1 MKIAKGKKASPA
13 KVVIYG
19 HEGVGKSTLA
29 SKFPSPL
36 FLDIECSTS
45 RMDVSRIDEPC
56 DSLEAFSSI
65 MRDLIASWP
74 EEYRTLVIDT
84 GDWLDQLVCNKVF
97 GTNTQPGQV
106 NDFGRSYVVLENTW
120 AKILDQLTLLQS
132 RQGVNVVITAHASLR
147 TVTNPETVGSY
158 DHWEMKCS
166 KKGAAKLKEWSDF
179 LLFLNFKVTV
189 QKDGM
194 RDKAQGGQR
203 CVITSHT
210 AWADAKSRES
220 LPNEII
226 LTPNGAGERQL
237 LAGIFSS
244 SPAEGKPAR
253 PEPAPEP
260 APEPSPAPAPEPVP
274 DFVCKRESVHVTP
287 EPEED
292 DHSNS
297 PRDLGA
303 KPMTADKET
312 LMVKLQSLMSLSGYS
327 MADLELATAHPR
339 ISMRPKGTPLRNFSE
354 SDLER
359 LVNGWDRVS
368 ATIEKCKGE
377 KR

>member
-1 MKIAKGKKASPA
+1 MKISKGKKASPA

-36 FLDIECSTS
+36 FLDIEGSTS
-45 RMDVSRIDEPC
+45 RMDVARIDEPC
-56 DSLEAFSSI
+56 DSLDAFSSI

-74 EEYRTLVIDT
+74 EDYRTLVIDT

-97 GTNTQPGQV
+97 GTNTQPTQV

-132 RQGVNVVITAHASLR
+132 RQQVNVVITAHASLR

-220 LPNEII
+220 LPNEIM

-237 LAGIFSS
+237 LAGIFANN

-260 APEPSPAPAPEPVP
+260 SPEPDPEPVP
-274 DFVCKRESVHVTP
+274 DFVCKRESVHMAP

>member
-36 FLDIECSTS
+36 FLDIEGSTS
-45 RMDVSRIDEPC
+45 RMDVARIEEPC
-56 DSLEAFSSI
+56 DSLEAFNAI
-65 MRDLIASWP
+65 IRDLTASWP
-74 EEYRTLVIDT
+74 EEYSTLVIDT
-84 GDWLDQLVCNKVF
+84 GDWLDQLVCDKVF
-97 GTNTQPGQV
+97 GTTTQPNQV

-120 AKILDQLTLLQS
+120 ARILDQLTLLQS
-132 RQGVNVVITAHASLR
+132 RQRVNVVITAHATLR

-166 KKGAAKLKEWSDF
+166 KKGASKMKEWCDF
-179 LLFLNFKVTV
+179 LLFLNYKVSV

-194 RDKAQGGQR
+194 KDKAQGGQR

-237 LAGIFSS
+237 LAAIFSN
-244 SPAEGKPAR
+244 
-253 PEPAPEP
+253 APESLP
-260 APEPSPAPAPEPVP
+260 ADDRPKPLPDIPLDGEDKPTENERP
-274 DFVCKRESVHVTP
+274 DFVCRRESLAAEEH
-287 EPEED
+287 EPP
-292 DHSNS
+292 SNS
-297 PRDLGA
+297 PQDLGA
-303 KPMTADKET
+303 KPMTSDKET
-312 LMVKLQSLMSLSGYS
+312 LMVKLQNLMSLSGYS
-327 MADLELATAHPR
+327 MADLELATAHPK

>member
-36 FLDIECSTS
+36 FLDIEGSTS

-56 DSLEAFSSI
+56 DSLDAFSSI

-74 EEYRTLVIDT
+74 EGYSTLVIDT

-106 NDFGRSYVVLENTW
+106 NDFGRSYVILENTW
-120 AKILDQLTLLQS
+120 ARILDQLTLLQS

-203 CVITSHT
+203 CIIASHT

-237 LAGIFSS
+237 LAAIFSNN
-244 SPAEGKPAR
+244 
-253 PEPAPEP
+253 PERLPSHDNH
-260 APEPSPAPAPEPVP
+260 PSPDVQQPVLREPEAVEEKP
-274 DFVCKRESVHVTP
+274 DFVCRRESLAA
-287 EPEED
+287 EKPEED

-303 KPMTADKET
+303 KPMTSDKET
-312 LMVKLQSLMSLSGYS
+312 LMVKLQNLMSLSGYS

-368 ATIEKCKGE
+368 ATIEKCKGD

>member
-36 FLDIECSTS
+36 FLDIEGSTS
-45 RMDVSRIDEPC
+45 RMDVARIDEPC
-56 DSLEAFSSI
+56 DSLEAFNAI
-65 MRDLIASWP
+65 LRDLTASWP
-74 EEYRTLVIDT
+74 EDYRTLVIDT

-106 NDFGRSYVVLENTW
+106 NDFGRSYVILENTW
-120 AKILDQLTLLQS
+120 ARILDQLTLLQA
-132 RQGVNVVITAHASLR
+132 RHGVNVVITAHASLR

-220 LPNEII
+220 LPNEIL

-237 LAGIFSS
+237 LAGIFANN

-253 PEPAPEP
+253 PEPAPGP
-260 APEPSPAPAPEPVP
+260 APEPAPEPVP
-274 DFVCKRESVHVTP
+274 DFVCKRESMHVTT
-287 EPEED
+287 ETEEN

-297 PRDLGA
+297 PQDLGA

-327 MADLELATAHPR
+327 MADLELATAHPK

>member
-1 MKIAKGKKASPA
+1 MKILKGKKSSAA

-36 FLDIECSTS
+36 FLDIEGSTS
-45 RMDVSRIDEPC
+45 RMDVARIDEPC
-56 DSLEAFSSI
+56 DSLEAFGAI
-65 MRDLIASWP
+65 LRDLTASWP
-74 EEYRTLVIDT
+74 EGYSTLVIDT

-97 GTNTQPGQV
+97 GTTTQPTQV

-132 RQGVNVVITAHASLR
+132 RQRVNVVITAHATLR

-166 KKGAAKLKEWSDF
+166 KKGAAKMKEWSDF
-179 LLFLNFKVTV
+179 LLFLNYKVSL
-189 QKDGM
+189 QKDGA

-237 LAGIFSS
+237 LAGIFSNAPERMPS
-244 SPAEGKPAR
+244 HDNPPPSPDVQQPVQREQDDEEKPA
-253 PEPAPEP
+253 
-260 APEPSPAPAPEPVP
+260 
-274 DFVCKRESVHVTP
+274 FVCRRESLAHDET
-287 EPEED
+287 EPP
-292 DHSNS
+292 SNS
-297 PRDLGA
+297 PQDLGA
-303 KPMTADKET
+303 KPMTSDKEA
-312 LMVKLQSLMSLSGYS
+312 LMVKLQNLMSLSGYS

-359 LVNGWDRVS
+359 LVNGWANVS
-368 ATIEKCKGE
+368 QTIEKCKGA

>member
-36 FLDIECSTS
+36 FLDIEGSTS
-45 RMDVSRIDEPC
+45 RMDVARIDEPC
-56 DSLEAFSSI
+56 DSLEAFNAI
-65 MRDLIASWP
+65 LRDLTASWP
-74 EEYRTLVIDT
+74 GGYSTLVIDT

-106 NDFGRSYVVLENTW
+106 NDFGRSYVILENTW
-120 AKILDQLTLLQS
+120 ARILDQLTLLQA
-132 RQGVNVVITAHASLR
+132 RHGVNVVITAHASLR

-179 LLFLNFKVTV
+179 LFFLNFKVTV
-189 QKDGM
+189 QRVGM
-194 RDKAQGGQR
+194 RAKAQGGQR

-220 LPNEII
+220 LPNEIM
-226 LTPNGAGERQL
+226 LTPNGAGERLL
-237 LAGIFSS
+237 LAGIFAS
-244 SPAEGKPAR
+244 SPAEGNQAR
-253 PEPAPEP
+253 PEPAPGP
-260 APEPSPAPAPEPVP
+260 APEPAPEPVP
-274 DFVCKRESVHVTP
+274 DFVCKRESMHVTP
-287 EPEED
+287 EPEDD

-297 PRDLGA
+297 PRDIGA

-359 LVNGWDRVS
+359 LVSGWGRVS
-368 ATIEKCKGE
+368 ATIEKRQAG
-377 KR
+377 RG

>member
-36 FLDIECSTS
+36 FLDIEGSTS
-45 RMDVSRIDEPC
+45 RMDVARIDEPC
-56 DSLEAFSSI
+56 DSLEAFNAI
-65 MRDLIASWP
+65 LRDLTASWP
-74 EEYRTLVIDT
+74 DGYSTLVIDT
-84 GDWLDQLVCNKVF
+84 GDWLDQLVCNRVF

-132 RQGVNVVITAHASLR
+132 RQQVNVVVTAHASLR

-220 LPNEII
+220 LPNEIL

-237 LAGIFSS
+237 LAGIFANN
-244 SPAEGKPAR
+244 SPAEGKPAKT
-253 PEPAPEP
+253 EPAPEP
-260 APEPSPAPAPEPVP
+260 TPSPAPEPGLQ
-274 DFVCKRESVHVTP
+274 RLAASVA
-287 EPEED
+287 D
-292 DHSNS
+292 
-297 PRDLGA
+297 R
-303 KPMTADKET
+303 TAT
-312 LMVKLQSLMSLSGYS
+312 FIL
-327 MADLELATAHPR
+327 
-339 ISMRPKGTPLRNFSE
+339 
-354 SDLER
+354 
-359 LVNGWDRVS
+359 
-368 ATIEKCKGE
+368 
-377 KR
+377 

>member
-36 FLDIECSTS
+36 FLDIEGSTS

-74 EEYRTLVIDT
+74 EDYRTLVIDT

-97 GTNTQPGQV
+97 GSSTQPTQV

-166 KKGAAKLKEWSDF
+166 KKGAAKMKEWCDF
-179 LLFLNFKVTV
+179 LLFLNYKVSV
-189 QKDGM
+189 QKDGT

-226 LTPNGAGERQL
+226 LTPNGAGEKQL
-237 LAGIFSS
+237 FAGIFSNATERMPS
-244 SPAEGKPAR
+244 HDN
-253 PEPAPEP
+253 
-260 APEPSPAPAPEPVP
+260 PSPSPDDQKPVNRETDADEEKP
-274 DFVCKRESVHVTP
+274 DFVCRRESLAAEEQ
-287 EPEED
+287 EPP
-292 DHSNS
+292 SNS
-297 PRDLGA
+297 PQDLGA
-303 KPMTADKET
+303 KPMTSDKET
-312 LMVKLQSLMSLSGYS
+312 LMVKLQNLMSLSGYS

-354 SDLER
+354 EDLQR

>member
-36 FLDIECSTS
+36 FLDIEGSTS
-45 RMDVSRIDEPC
+45 RMDVARIDEPC
-56 DSLEAFSSI
+56 DSLEAFNAI
-65 MRDLIASWP
+65 LRDLTASWP
-74 EEYRTLVIDT
+74 EDYRTLVIDT

-97 GTNTQPGQV
+97 GMNTQPGQV
-106 NDFGRSYVVLENTW
+106 NDFGRSYVILENTW
-120 AKILDQLTLLQS
+120 ARILDQLTLLQA
-132 RQGVNVVITAHASLR
+132 RHDVNVVITAHASLR

-179 LLFLNFKVTV
+179 LFFLNFKVTV

-220 LPNEII
+220 LPNEIM
-226 LTPNGAGERQL
+226 LTPNGAGERLL
-237 LAGIFSS
+237 LAGIFAS
-244 SPAEGKPAR
+244 SPAEGNQAR
-253 PEPAPEP
+253 PEPAPGP
-260 APEPSPAPAPEPVP
+260 APEPAPEPVP
-274 DFVCKRESVHVTP
+274 DFVCKRESMHVTT

-297 PRDLGA
+297 PQDLGA

-327 MADLELATAHPR
+327 MADLELATAHPK

>member
-1 MKIAKGKKASPA
+1 MKILKGKKSSAA

-36 FLDIECSTS
+36 FLDIEGSTS
-45 RMDVSRIDEPC
+45 RMDVARIDEPC
-56 DSLEAFSSI
+56 DSLEAFGAI
-65 MRDLIASWP
+65 LRDLTASWP
-74 EEYRTLVIDT
+74 EGYSTLVIDT

-97 GTNTQPGQV
+97 GTTTQPTQV

-132 RQGVNVVITAHASLR
+132 RQRVNVVITAHATLR

-166 KKGAAKLKEWSDF
+166 KKGAAKMKEWSDF
-179 LLFLNFKVTV
+179 LLFLNYKVSI
-189 QKDGM
+189 QKDGA

-237 LAGIFSS
+237 LAGIFSN
-244 SPAEGKPAR
+244 
-253 PEPAPEP
+253 APERM
-260 APEPSPAPAPEPVP
+260 PSHDNPPPPPDVQQAVQREQDDEEKP
-274 DFVCKRESVHVTP
+274 DFVCRRESLTEEP
-287 EPEED
+287 EPP
-292 DHSNS
+292 SNS
-297 PRDLGA
+297 PQDLGA
-303 KPMTADKET
+303 KPMTSDKEA
-312 LMVKLQSLMSLSGYS
+312 LMVKLQNLMSLSGYS
-327 MADLELATAHPR
+327 MADLELATAHPK

-359 LVNGWDRVS
+359 LVNGWANVS
-368 ATIEKCKGE
+368 QTIEKCKGA

>member
-36 FLDIECSTS
+36 FLDIEGSTF

-56 DSLEAFSSI
+56 DSLDAFSSI

-74 EEYRTLVIDT
+74 EDYRTLVIDT

-132 RQGVNVVITAHASLR
+132 RQQVNVVVTAHATLR

-203 CVITSHT
+203 CLVTSHT

-237 LAGIFSS
+237 LAAIFANN
-244 SPAEGKPAR
+244 SPAEGKPAKAD
-253 PEPAPEP
+253 PAPESF
-260 APEPSPAPAPEPVP
+260 PEPAPEPVP
-274 DFVCKRESVHVTP
+274 DFVCKRESTHVAQ

>member
-1 MKIAKGKKASPA
+1 MKILKGKKSSAA

-36 FLDIECSTS
+36 FLDIEGSTS
-45 RMDVSRIDEPC
+45 RMDVARIDEPC
-56 DSLEAFSSI
+56 DSLEAFGAI
-65 MRDLIASWP
+65 LRDLTASWP
-74 EEYRTLVIDT
+74 EGYSTLVIDT

-97 GTNTQPGQV
+97 GTTTQPTQV

-132 RQGVNVVITAHASLR
+132 RQRVNVVITAHATLR

-166 KKGAAKLKEWSDF
+166 KKGAAKMKEWSDF
-179 LLFLNFKVTV
+179 LLFLNYKVSL
-189 QKDGM
+189 QKDGA

-203 CVITSHT
+203 CVVTSHT

-237 LAGIFSS
+237 LAGIFSNAPERMPS
-244 SPAEGKPAR
+244 HDNPPPSPDVQQPVNREPEAVEEKPA
-253 PEPAPEP
+253 
-260 APEPSPAPAPEPVP
+260 
-274 DFVCKRESVHVTP
+274 FVCRRESLAAEEQ
-287 EPEED
+287 EPP
-292 DHSNS
+292 SNS
-297 PRDLGA
+297 PQDLGA
-303 KPMTADKET
+303 KPMTSDKEA
-312 LMVKLQSLMSLSGYS
+312 LMVKLQNLMSLSGYS
-327 MADLELATAHPR
+327 MADLELATAHPK

-359 LVNGWDRVS
+359 LVNGWANVS
-368 ATIEKCKGE
+368 QTIEKCKGA
-377 KR
+377 KK